1 MSEKQNQL
9 DPKIQ
14 QSLQILQMSNAQLSE
29 YLAGKMMENPMIE
42 MESLSPDDSKSKL
55 FQRKMDWLEQQEEE
69 NTISYSKDLPP
80 QQPKASF
87 PSETLPQGLLAQLK
101 ALPLE
106 PNIIAIAAQII
117 DNINDDGYITC
128 TKEELLEQMSL
139 PQNTVEAALDIVQS
153 LSPRGVGA
161 FSLAE
166 CLKLQL
172 QEGPEYRLART
183 MLSRH
188 LEELQEGRLQEVAL
202 AEQAPLAEVENT
214 WRIIRELNP
223 RPGSAFHRED
233 LPFYITPDVLVTKF
247 PQYYQVLLCQF
258 NTPQIQLSQEYMDMA
273 RRSQDPALTEYIKE
287 NTSKAKWL
295 RQCVEIR
302 GTTLLKVARAI
313 MARQEPF
320 LKYGPQYLNM
330 VTVNSIAQELGIQ
343 DKTVHRTI
351 KNKYLQCPYGVYPLA
366 FFLQESTNTQE
377 HINIFKVKKAM
388 EEIFASEWEDSPYTD
403 QKISQ
408 ILWSRGF
415 SVSTGLVEKYR
426 DQMGIP
432 DANGRLN
439 LNCGQ
444 EEPCSCGHN
453 HQ

>member
-106 PNIIAIAAQII
+106 PNIMAIAAQII

-214 WRIIRELNP
+214 WRIIRE
-223 RPGSAFHRED
+223 
-233 LPFYITPDVLVTKF
+233 
-247 PQYYQVLLCQF
+247 
-258 NTPQIQLSQEYMDMA
+258 
-273 RRSQDPALTEYIKE
+273 
-287 NTSKAKWL
+287 
-295 RQCVEIR
+295 
-302 GTTLLKVARAI
+302 
-313 MARQEPF
+313 
-320 LKYGPQYLNM
+320 
-330 VTVNSIAQELGIQ
+330 
-343 DKTVHRTI
+343 
-351 KNKYLQCPYGVYPLA
+351 
-366 FFLQESTNTQE
+366 
-377 HINIFKVKKAM
+377 
-388 EEIFASEWEDSPYTD
+388 
-403 QKISQ
+403 
-408 ILWSRGF
+408 
-415 SVSTGLVEKYR
+415 
-426 DQMGIP
+426 
-432 DANGRLN
+432 
-439 LNCGQ
+439 
-444 EEPCSCGHN
+444 
-453 HQ
+453 